1 MKKLI
6 GSLLVA
12 IMVISLTAFS
22 SNNGPT
28 QKGISSNENTSSDE
42 TTVDNTAT
50 IANGFTLEGK
60 NIVLKSSANADF
72 AETYPNLESVYKKAT
87 NVVVGTVE
95 EIRYT
100 DEDAIPRTIYSL
112 LVSETLKGGIEPNS
126 KISVSES
133 NGYVKMKTFID
144 VYGDAHFPDIT
155 QDEIENG
162 VLLQSLGNAPL
173 PETGDEYVIFLGEQK
188 QEGRIA
194 GAYAVIGNFMGKYVL
209 DKSTDLYSRFC
220 PSEDSELYTVESPKT
235 RAITKEQPMS
245 LITIKEKLAPLTQ

>member
-6 GSLLVA
+6 GSLLAVL
-12 IMVISLTAFS
+12 MVISLTAFS
-22 SNNGPT
+22 GNNNPT
-28 QKGISSNENTSSDE
+28 QQNISSIKNTPSE
-42 TTVDNTAT
+42 KAIVDNTAT
-50 IANGFTLEGK
+50 ISNGFTLEGK
-60 NIVLKSSANADF
+60 DIVLKSSADADF
-72 AETYPNLESVYKKAT
+72 AETYPNLESIYEKAT
-87 NVVVGTVE
+87 NVVVGSVE
-95 EIRYT
+95 EIQYT
-100 DEDAIPRTIYSL
+100 DEDAIPRTIYSF
-112 LVSETLKGGIEPNS
+112 LVNETLKGGIEPHS

-220 PSEDSELYTVESPKT
+220 PSDDSELYTVKAPNT
-235 RAITKEQPMS
+235 RAVTKEQPMS
-245 LITIKEKLAPLTQ
+245 LATIKEKLTQLTQ